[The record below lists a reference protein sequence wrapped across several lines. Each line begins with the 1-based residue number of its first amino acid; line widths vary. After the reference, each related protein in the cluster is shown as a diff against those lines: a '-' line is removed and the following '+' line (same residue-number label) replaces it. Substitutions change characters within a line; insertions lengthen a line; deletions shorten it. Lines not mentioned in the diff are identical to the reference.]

1 VLRRWVLECTAD
13 SQQAFPGQRQLKVE
27 QAELAR
33 LRSEVIKLKAQR
45 DMLKKAAACF
55 AKEAL

>member
-1 VLRRWVLECTAD
+1 MGAVVYGGFTAG
-13 SQQAFPGQRQLKVE
+13 FPGQRQLKVE

-33 LRSEVIKLKAQR
+33 LRPEVIKLKAQR
-45 DMLKKAAACF
+45 DMLRKAAACF